1 MKILFVNWKDIN
13 HPQSG
18 GAEVVL
24 WQILKRLVQNGY
36 QVSLL
41 TAVYQ
46 KNGIE
51 SPEIDNIDG
60 IRIFRTGKNKFLHS
74 IQANLYYQN
83 KLKNEFDLVV
93 EMVNTAPYFLGF
105 NIFWNNF
112 WRNLKYKI
120 QNKFTKKSNKNN
132 SNNLAKSENLDNWQN
147 EKLENNLEK
156 KVDLETKYKPNFS
169 NSTKSTNFSNS
180 NKNTKFFLF
189 YHQLAREIWWLE
201 TKFPINWIG
210 FFLLEP
216 IATFVQSRL
225 NCKTITVSNSSKNDL
240 VRFGFDKNKIAII
253 SEGIDNQPLK
263 NLSQQLPKDEVFTVL
278 YHGSLRP
285 MKRPIEVL
293 KSFAGLQK
301 LIQNWQNEN
310 PKLTKKQQENKS
322 ANQNLIQQN
331 SNSKNEAKL
340 EINTEFKIQNLAK
353 TENQENQT
361 KINSQIPCQ
370 LWISGG
376 GELLE
381 ECKTFCRD
389 EKITDL
395 TTFFGRTSDVQK
407 LELMQKSSVLVA
419 TSLKEGWGLIVTEG
433 NSMGTPAV
441 VYDVDGLRDSGS
453 LSGNF
458 VVKTDSNAMAKQLFE
473 VWKIWQFEKE
483 KYLEICEKALNTG
496 QKITFQQ
503 CFEDFEKI
511 ITN

>member
-24 WQILKRLVQNGY
+24 WQILKRLKANNY

-41 TAVYQ
+41 TAVYH

-51 SPEIDNIDG
+51 SPEVDNIDG
-60 IRIFRTGKNKFLHS
+60 IRIFRVGKNKFLHS
-74 IQANLYYQN
+74 IQANFYYQN

-105 NIFWNNF
+105 NILWNNF
-112 WRNLKYKI
+112 WNNLKYKI
-120 QNKFTKKSNKNN
+120 HGKN
-132 SNNLAKSENLDNWQN
+132 S
-147 EKLENNLEK
+147 
-156 KVDLETKYKPNFS
+156 KVKVKT
-169 NSTKSTNFSNS
+169 
-180 NKNTKFFLF
+180 NTKFFLF

-201 TKFPINWIG
+201 TKFPVNFIG
-210 FFLLEP
+210 FYLLEP
-216 IATFVQSRL
+216 IATFAQSRL

-240 VRFGFDKNKIAII
+240 ARFGFDKNKIAII

-263 NLSQQLPKDEVFTVL
+263 NLDKQLPKDEIFTVL
-278 YHGSLRP
+278 YHGSLRA
-285 MKRPIEVL
+285 MKRPIEVF

-301 LIQNWQNEN
+301 LIQNWQEEN
-310 PKLTKKQQENKS
+310 PELTKKQTNKS
-322 ANQNLIQQN
+322 ANQNLIQAN
-331 SNSKNEAKL
+331 SNSKNQVNKSANLNIYSKKEAKL
-340 EINTEFKIQNLAK
+340 EINTEFKTQNSAK

-381 ECKTFCRD
+381 ECKTFCRGK
-389 EKITDL
+389 KITNL
-395 TTFFGRTSDVQK
+395 TTFFGRTSDEQK

-458 VVKTDSNAMAKQLFE
+458 VVETNSNAMANQLFE
-473 VWKIWQFEKE
+473 LWKIWQFEKE

-496 QKITFQQ
+496 QKITFEQ
-503 CFEDFEKI
+503 CYEDFEKI